1 MLYRIGPLP
10 LCLSASARTWQQPT
24 TVSFWNSA
32 IMSGKNKKNNS
43 SDTQCYVQR
52 KWFLLFLPRMMF
64 SVAKQGVMMAGYV
77 AVSLLTGTKPWQQ
90 HESSKSEN
98 ISRGVLKVIVNIRNL
113 NHIIYSWKITAS
125 SRGSSTNLAG
135 HLWPFV
141 FKVKRSAGPECYPD
155 ISKMGLW
162 FDATPFFVL

>member
-32 IMSGKNKKNNS
+32 ILSGKNKKNNS
-43 SDTQCYVQR
+43 SDTQCFVQR

-64 SVAKQGVMMAGYV
+64 SVAKQRVMMAGYV
-77 AVSLLTGTKPWQQ
+77 PVSLLTGTKPWQQ
-90 HESSKSEN
+90 HESSKSGN

-113 NHIIYSWKITAS
+113 NNYIIRISLSLIPILTKSRFCFYHINFRRLSLLSLIS
-125 SRGSSTNLAG
+125 L
-135 HLWPFV
+135 V
-141 FKVKRSAGPECYPD
+141 FFSP
-155 ISKMGLW
+155 SGLSVVW
-162 FDATPFFVL
+162 V